1 MLIPPR
7 KGFEKR
13 QHIGSFLIGID
24 TLRKTDQYRR
34 PSHVVHIRIA
44 HTASPVHK
52 IHIVEWYNGFYL
64 IGDNRVIKV
73 FYDACHCVHLL
84 LVCRQTKHLAFRR
97 FIPKQFT
104 GSRFGQHD
112 AMCIDQCLFRIS
124 RQQRIAKE
132 TEEIIFHTIYFEA
145 GFPVIYYRITPRV
158 TSFSIHSAPV
168 GHFRITVGQP
178 FTHQVIAGAIF
189 LVRQHINMLNILYIA
204 AHSELSHYHIG
215 NKQHKHQRNA
225 QSRHV
230 DQCKQL
236 VAVKIGKIGF
246 QSFHRIL

>member
-1 MLIPPR
+1 MLISPG

-64 IGDNRVIKV
+64 IGD
-73 FYDACHCVHLL
+73 
-84 LVCRQTKHLAFRR
+84 
-97 FIPKQFT
+97 KQFT

-145 GFPVIYYRITPRV
+145 GFPVFYYRITPRV

-189 LVRQHINMLNILYIA
+189 LVRQHINMLDVLYIA
-204 AHSELSHYHIG
+204 AHSELPHHHIG
-215 NKQHKHQRNA
+215 NEQHKHQRDA
-225 QSRHV
+225 QSCHV